1 MIRLVAMKSM
11 TGLVAILAV
20 VATGCGVAQTVKAAQ
35 EDSTR
40 KKLHQDTVIQG
51 YPCAKGYTW
60 FYADGKLDNCW
71 VSQETQYGEALIP
84 RGSLLYL
91 KPDGRLYIVMLAHDS
106 EVAGVKCSGGN
117 WLLGPAEGAMTSF
130 YSSGKLLACSLAEDQ
145 VVQGVPCRHDDGP
158 FGILYGH
165 WVKHRDYDLGIEF
178 YESGKLKSCGL
189 SKDFDGQ
196 KKNTLWKSTTST
208 VGRRRTR

>member
-1 MIRLVAMKSM
+1 MKRLGKLVA
-11 TGLVAILAV
+11 VCVV
-20 VATGCGVAQTVKAAQ
+20 VALGCGVTQTAVAAPA
-35 EDSTR
+35 DSTR
-40 KKLHQDTVIQG
+40 KKLHQNTVIQG

-91 KPDGRLYIVMLAHDS
+91 KPDGRLYFVMLAHDS

-130 YSSGKLLACSLAEDQ
+130 YPSGKLWACSLAVDQ

-158 FGILYGH
+158 FGILYGL
-165 WVKHRDYDLGIEF
+165 WIKHRDYDLGIEF
-178 YESGKLKSCGL
+178 YRNGKLKSCQL
-189 SKDFDGQ
+189 SKDFGGQ
-196 KKNTLWKSTTST
+196 KKNTLWKSAAK
-208 VGRRRTR
+208 

>member
-1 MIRLVAMKSM
+1 MIRKVAMKRL
-11 TGLVAILAV
+11 GKLVAVCVV
-20 VATGCGVAQTVKAAQ
+20 VALGCGVTQTAVAAPA
-35 EDSTR
+35 DSTR
-40 KKLHQDTVIQG
+40 KKLHQNTVIQG

-91 KPDGRLYIVMLAHDS
+91 KPDGRLYFVMLAHDS

-130 YSSGKLLACSLAEDQ
+130 YPSGKLWACSLAVDQ
-145 VVQGVPCRHDDGP
+145 VVQGVPCRHDDDP
-158 FGILYGH
+158 LGILYGL
-165 WVKHRDYDLGIEF
+165 WVKHQDYDLGIEF

-189 SKDFDGQ
+189 AEDFGGQ
-196 KKNTLWKSTTST
+196 KKNTLWKSAAK
-208 VGRRRTR
+208 